1 LFFCLG
7 INIAIFAHFL
17 NPPIFICRYKKE
29 LALKAF

>member
-1 LFFCLG
+1 LG
-7 INIAIFAHFL
+7 INIVFFAHFL